1 MDDQDPDRDS
11 EAQRRVEQLSAR
23 VAANRADIDALLA
36 RADAVDHR
44 GDASEVRA
52 DVSEARADDDRARI
66 GRLEDRLDI
75 DEKIIAELQADG
87 LLRQEETA
95 HLREAL
101 RTSRMIGSAVGIVMA
116 NRKVTAEAAFEIL
129 VKASQHT
136 NRKLRIIAE
145 DVLRTGDVSE
155 LPSS

>member
-11 EAQRRVEQLSAR
+11 EAQRQVEQLSAR
-23 VAANRADIDALLA
+23 VAANRADIDALQA

-52 DVSEARADDDRARI
+52 DASEARADDDRARI

-75 DEKIIAELQADG
+75 DEKIIAELQAEG

-129 VKASQHT
+129 VKASKHT

-145 DVLRTGDVSE
+145 DVVRTGDVSE
-155 LPSS
+155 LASS

>member
-11 EAQRRVEQLSAR
+11 EAQRQVEQLSAR
-23 VAANRADIDALLA
+23 VAANRADIDALQA
-36 RADAVDHR
+36 RADAVDYR

-52 DVSEARADDDRARI
+52 DASEARADDDRARI

-95 HLREAL
+95 QLREAL

-129 VKASQHT
+129 VKASKHT

-145 DVLRTGDVSE
+145 DVVRTGDVSE

>member
-23 VAANRADIDALLA
+23 VAANRADIDALQA

-44 GDASEVRA
+44 GDTSEVRA
-52 DVSEARADDDRARI
+52 DASEARADDDRARI

-101 RTSRMIGSAVGIVMA
+101 RTSRVIGSAVGIVMA

-129 VKASQHT
+129 VKASKHT

-145 DVLRTGDVSE
+145 DVVRTGDVSE
-155 LPSS
+155 LASS

>member
-11 EAQRRVEQLSAR
+11 EAQRQVEQLSAR
-23 VAANRADIDALLA
+23 VAANRADIDALQA

-44 GDASEVRA
+44 GDASDVRA
-52 DVSEARADDDRARI
+52 DASEVRADDDRARI

-75 DEKIIAELQADG
+75 DEKIIAELQAEG

-129 VKASQHT
+129 VKASKHT

-145 DVLRTGDVSE
+145 DVVRTGDVSE

>member
-11 EAQRRVEQLSAR
+11 EAQRQVEQLSAR
-23 VAANRADIDALLA
+23 VAANRADIDALQA

-52 DVSEARADDDRARI
+52 DASEARADDDRARI

-75 DEKIIAELQADG
+75 DEKIIAELQAEG

-129 VKASQHT
+129 VKASKHT

-145 DVLRTGDVSE
+145 DVVRTGDVSE
-155 LPSS
+155 LSSS